1 MEKVFEKGI
10 ETNMGFWKFIK
21 PFLTNEGTTSGND
34 IALNNDKNMIRNEYE
49 IANNFNEHY
58 YNNIVKKSSGYKPI
72 NIESS
77 FDLRGLK
84 DEKLIVEK
92 ITQAWWTHPTIME
105 IKKKFSFDLKVFNFQ
120 QIKISG
126 IKLLKQTTIQKSY
139 WRRYNP
145 SEADKTKYQN
155 YSKTFKINYKLF
167 LEPRRFSRQS
177 QNCHC
182 SFTWLR

>member
-1 MEKVFEKGI
+1 MEKVLEKGI

-21 PFLTNEGTTSGND
+21 SFLTNEGTISGND

-49 IANNFNEHY
+49 IANTFNEHY

-92 ITQAWWTHPTIME
+92 ITQAW
-105 IKKKFSFDLKVFNFQ
+105 
-120 QIKISG
+120 
-126 IKLLKQTTIQKSY
+126 
-139 WRRYNP
+139 
-145 SEADKTKYQN
+145 
-155 YSKTFKINYKLF
+155 
-167 LEPRRFSRQS
+167 
-177 QNCHC
+177 
-182 SFTWLR
+182 